1 MYGITAN
8 DEKGEHVLVGV
19 AGLTDLDFANS
30 RAEFSLYVAPALQ
43 QKGIGRAALSAL
55 LVHGFKNLGLN
66 QIWGEVFNGNHA
78 LKMFQMLGFR
88 VDGQRRQY
96 YWKDGARVDTTLISM
111 LASEFNG

>member
-1 MYGITAN
+1 MYGVTAN
-8 DEKGEHVLVGV
+8 DEKGKHVLVGV
-19 AGLTDLDFANS
+19 CGLTDIDFANS

-111 LASEFNG
+111 LASEFKA